1 MASGGLPPTKQ
12 MPPPRGWTPGA
23 SLDPAQNNHDEI
35 IANNQWQVSSFS
47 YFTDENSS
55 FKTFKVLTQHA
66 CFSKMQ
72 VTEMDIFLKFSEING
87 ELPKQN
93 WTSIQRQMWTIHQ
106 LLEFFGYRPSS
117 EKIGW
122 HTPAREKILSTSQ
135 VQFLKKV
142 KTYFSQKFSYEYKEY
157 QVV

>member
-1 MASGGLPPTKQ
+1 MKLRPFLKLYDSKQNVTKITFLVQNTPKKMASGGLPPTKQ

-93 WTSIQRQMWTIHQ
+93 
-106 LLEFFGYRPSS
+106 
-117 EKIGW
+117 
-122 HTPAREKILSTSQ
+122 
-135 VQFLKKV
+135 
-142 KTYFSQKFSYEYKEY
+142 
-157 QVV
+157 